1 MTLNQIE
8 VFPCHNLCEKL
19 TGFWTKT
26 VKVWFLT
33 SFNLWKCASSPS
45 VKNLLIFNLHAT
57 NSYKHTKLELN
68 LFSWPVK
75 PTCSENCK
83 DPFLDW
89 MSNCDSKPRLLF
101 IYLLTYIIEAKWIEF
116 YFYAVVINCIY

>member
-1 MTLNQIE
+1 M
-8 VFPCHNLCEKL
+8 
-19 TGFWTKT
+19 
-26 VKVWFLT
+26 KVWFLT

-45 VKNLLIFNLHAT
+45 IKNLLIFNLHAT

-75 PTCSENCK
+75 PTCSENYK

-89 MSNCDSKPRLLF
+89 MSNCYSKPRLLF

>member
-1 MTLNQIE
+1 M
-8 VFPCHNLCEKL
+8 
-19 TGFWTKT
+19 
-26 VKVWFLT
+26 KVWFLT
-33 SFNLWKCASSPS
+33 SFNLWKRASSPS

-57 NSYKHTKLELN
+57 TSYKHTKLELN

-75 PTCSENCK
+75 STCSENYK

-89 MSNCDSKPRLLF
+89 MSNYYSKPRLLF
-101 IYLLTYIIEAKWIEF
+101 IYLLTYIIEEKWIEF